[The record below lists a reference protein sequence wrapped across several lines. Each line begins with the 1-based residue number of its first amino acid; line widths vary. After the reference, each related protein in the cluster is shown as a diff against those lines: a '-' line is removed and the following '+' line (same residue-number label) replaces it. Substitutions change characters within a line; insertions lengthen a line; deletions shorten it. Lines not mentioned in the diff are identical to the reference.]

1 MGFSSLIK
9 QVVDK
14 AKESG
19 AITPDPA
26 TTAIPNPTSSVAA
39 KEQAPASKSGAIT
52 PDPATTAISNPT
64 PSVAAKEQAPA
75 SNVGDFYKRL
85 TAADIEEEEKKKGMK
100 KGGVVKSSAS
110 KRGDGCAIRGKTR
123 GRMV

>member
-9 QVVDK
+9 QFVQK
-14 AKESG
+14 GIESG

-26 TTAIPNPTSSVAA
+26 TTAIP
-39 KEQAPASKSGAIT
+39 
-52 PDPATTAISNPT
+52 NPT

-75 SNVGDFYKRL
+75 SNVGDLYKRL
-85 TAADIEEEEKKKGMK
+85 TAADIEEEKKKKGMK

-110 KRGDGCAIRGKTR
+110 KRADGVATKGKTR
-123 GRMV
+123 GKMI

>member
-19 AITPDPA
+19 AIIPDPA

-39 KEQAPASKSGAIT
+39 KEQAPASSGAIT
-52 PDPATTAISNPT
+52 PDPATTAIPNPT

-85 TAADIEEEEKKKGMK
+85 TAADIEEEEKKKRMK